1 MFTKPALSYF
11 SGNECMQHFF
21 SWVLLNFLVLAI
33 TSSADFSCIN
43 ITTVSVLDA
52 GRRHTHSNNVEMVHG
67 EVMLCVL
74 SVSFVPLLFAV
85 LFVTF

>member
-1 MFTKPALSYF
+1 
-11 SGNECMQHFF
+11 MQHFF

-33 TSSADFSCIN
+33 TSSADFPCIN
-43 ITTVSVLDA
+43 ITTVNVLDA
-52 GRRHTHSNNVEMVHG
+52 ARRHTHSNNVEMVQG

-74 SVSFVPLLFAV
+74 SVSFVPLRFAV